1 MRKTLMCCVVMTA
14 GHASRHACPVTTN
27 HGDAPG
33 SGHGRPGHGV
43 GLRKPLTRLEH
54 GWWLMPSENE
64 IQRLAAATN
73 QIRPEWPVKSLV
85 TFISRDHAARPY
97 RDLAVAL
104 AWIATDARTKT
115 PARLSEAGPWWT
127 ATSMTEGAGPGQS
140 RMRCATHESFHAGHC
155 PECVA
160 ASVPRPADFEVPQRD
175 RRLKVWQAG
184 GDGPWTPADAPSDLQ
199 RVRDSID
206 AATRA
211 ATL

>member
-1 MRKTLMCCVVMTA
+1 
-14 GHASRHACPVTTN
+14 
-27 HGDAPG
+27 
-33 SGHGRPGHGV
+33 
-43 GLRKPLTRLEH
+43 
-54 GWWLMPSENE
+54 MPSDNE
-64 IQRLAAATN
+64 VQRLAAMTN
-73 QIRPEWPVKSLV
+73 ALRPEWPVKSLV

-127 ATSMTEGAGPGQS
+127 ATSMTEGQGPTQS

-160 ASVPRPADFEVPQRD
+160 ASVPRPETCVVPKAPRPV
-175 RRLKVWQAG
+175 VWAK
-184 GDGPWTPADAPSDLQ
+184 PADAPSDLQ
-199 RVRDSID
+199 RVRDLID
-206 AATRA
+206 ADNE